1 MLNGVRLCLYV
12 IMKELPNAVNLMAPD
27 CGSWG
32 IPARGTTR
40 RAFHN
45 YLGCSYQF
53 VLSGNL
59 MVGRFLDLQVYRF
72 DRILFE
78 LQMQFIA
85 FSEPKM
91 SQF

>member
-1 MLNGVRLCLYV
+1 MRL
-12 IMKELPNAVNLMAPD
+12 NLMAPD

-45 YLGCSYQF
+45 YLGCSYPF

-59 MVGRFLDLQVYRF
+59 MVARSLDLQICYPFNLIMQYVY
-72 DRILFE
+72 I
-78 LQMQFIA
+78 
-85 FSEPKM
+85 
-91 SQF
+91 